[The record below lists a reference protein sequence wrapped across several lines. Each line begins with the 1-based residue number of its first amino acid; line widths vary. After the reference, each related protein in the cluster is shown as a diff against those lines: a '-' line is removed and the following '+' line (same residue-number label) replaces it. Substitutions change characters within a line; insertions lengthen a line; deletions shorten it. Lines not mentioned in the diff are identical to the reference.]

1 MIRMK
6 SHDAERRAEG
16 NAAADQASA
25 HGGGTGLGMRD
36 KQLILHYRLYPKL
49 VRGPVADETQQ
60 AFWV

>member
-25 HGGGTGLGMRD
+25 HDGGTGLGIRD
-36 KQLILHYRLYPKL
+36 KQLILHHDGDAAVLWNGR
-49 VRGPVADETQQ
+49 
-60 AFWV
+60 